1 MTLKGRRKRSLDF
14 YINTS
19 FLNSVHICSPVF
31 PVNKKKILKVFFN
44 DIHAFFFFFFLP
56 ATLVKIC
63 TGGSVKH
70 VIN

>member
-19 FLNSVHICSPVF
+19 FLNSVHMYSPVF
-31 PVNKKKILKVFFN
+31 PVNKKKILKLFFN
-44 DIHAFFFFFFLP
+44 DIHVLFLFFLP

-63 TGGSVKH
+63 TG
-70 VIN
+70 